1 MIGDSKVVILDEPSS
16 GMDTSSRRRL
26 WEMLKDNKNGKIVIL
41 TTHYMDEADILGDRI
56 CIMAEGKIKCVG
68 SSLFLKNR
76 YGVGYNL
83 VIAKKDRSPAPQID
97 KFVFERIQGAHKLS
111 EVSSEMTFQL
121 PSDSASQFKDF
132 FTQLDAALDTLG
144 IRSYG
149 VGITTLEEV
158 FLKIAEDN
166 DDAHGEGPNK
176 EELKENS
183 SKKGLLME
191 NDLDDYSIVE
201 QHEEGYMNNFFLSLK
216 ALLKKKFL
224 VQVRDPRTLVIEML
238 FPIIFIF
245 AGLALATRKPIMPGI
260 PRVLTPTM
268 LPSPSHL
275 VFN

>member
-1 MIGDSKVVILDEPSS
+1 
-16 GMDTSSRRRL
+16 
-26 WEMLKDNKNGKIVIL
+26 
-41 TTHYMDEADILGDRI
+41 
-56 CIMAEGKIKCVG
+56 
-68 SSLFLKNR
+68 
-76 YGVGYNL
+76 
-83 VIAKKDRSPAPQID
+83 
-97 KFVFERIQGAHKLS
+97 
-111 EVSSEMTFQL
+111 MTFQL

-132 FTQLDAALDTLG
+132 FTQLDAALDVLG

-158 FLKIAEDN
+158 FLKIAEDT
-166 DDAHGEGPNK
+166 DEAHGEPTTNK
-176 EELKENS
+176 EELKEDR
-183 SKKGLLME
+183 GLLKVS
-191 NDLDDYSIVE
+191 DLDDYSIVE

-275 VFN
+275 VFNE

>member
-1 MIGDSKVVILDEPSS
+1 
-16 GMDTSSRRRL
+16 
-26 WEMLKDNKNGKIVIL
+26 
-41 TTHYMDEADILGDRI
+41 
-56 CIMAEGKIKCVG
+56 
-68 SSLFLKNR
+68 
-76 YGVGYNL
+76 
-83 VIAKKDRSPAPQID
+83 
-97 KFVFERIQGAHKLS
+97 
-111 EVSSEMTFQL
+111 MTFQL

-132 FTQLDAALDTLG
+132 FTQLDGALDVLG

-158 FLKIAEDN
+158 FLKIAEDTPAT
-166 DDAHGEGPNK
+166 DEAPHTTNK
-176 EELKENS
+176 LEDS
-183 SKKGLLME
+183 RGLLKVS
-191 NDLDDYSIVE
+191 DLLDDYSIVE

-275 VFN
+275 VFNE

>member
-1 MIGDSKVVILDEPSS
+1 
-16 GMDTSSRRRL
+16 
-26 WEMLKDNKNGKIVIL
+26 
-41 TTHYMDEADILGDRI
+41 
-56 CIMAEGKIKCVG
+56 
-68 SSLFLKNR
+68 
-76 YGVGYNL
+76 
-83 VIAKKDRSPAPQID
+83 
-97 KFVFERIQGAHKLS
+97 
-111 EVSSEMTFQL
+111 MTFQL

-132 FTQLDAALDTLG
+132 FTQLDAALDVLG

-158 FLKIAEDN
+158 FLKIAEDT
-166 DDAHGEGPNK
+166 DEAHGEPTTNK
-176 EELKENS
+176 EELKEDR
-183 SKKGLLME
+183 GLLKVS
-191 NDLDDYSIVE
+191 DLDDYSIVE

-275 VFN
+275 VFNEQIPGGLITQNDLIDFSFTEKFWDLRKSVEVDVTSKPKDLEYMVSPLDNYLFIN